1 MSRTLIELTVAC
13 PSEDLAG
20 LVAEG
25 LFVLGSGGVEEV
37 AGGVR
42 AWFALESD
50 EGGGERGGGGREAGG
65 RRTTAG
71 AGTDPGA
78 GAGASEGL
86 NLLALRRQL
95 EDFVGQP
102 LDISSRVV
110 PADDWDAEWRRGLQ
124 PRRVGTRIVV
134 APTWTSPELHE
145 GEVLLSIDPE
155 MAFGTGEHGTTRGML
170 RLLQQLD
177 CRGARVL
184 DVGTGSAILAI
195 AAALLGASDVDAV
208 ESDADA
214 LINARDNVERHG
226 VVAQVRLEQSLVDS
240 AWLAAH
246 GSFDIILANILSS
259 VIRPLLPA
267 FRAAL
272 RPGGALLVSGIL
284 EQESRD
290 VLADAATTGFRAR
303 IEDREDGWWSAWLE
317 PV

>member
-42 AWFALESD
+42 AWLALESG
-50 EGGGERGGGGREAGG
+50 EGTGGGAGRDAGV
-65 RRTTAG
+65 RRAAAG
-71 AGTDPGA
+71 AETGA
-78 GAGASEGL
+78 GANEML
-86 NLLALRRQL
+86 NLPALHRQL
-95 EDFVGQP
+95 EEFVGQP

-124 PRRVGTRIVV
+124 PRRVGERIVV
-134 APTWTSPELHE
+134 APTWASPELHE
-145 GEVLLSIDPE
+145 GDVLLAIDPE

-195 AAALLGASDVDAV
+195 AAALLGASEIDAV

-226 VVAQVRLEQSLVDS
+226 VAAQVRLEQSLVDG

-290 VLADAATTGFRAR
+290 VLADAAATGFRAR

>member
-1 MSRTLIELTVAC
+1 MNRTLIELTVTC

-25 LFVLGSGGVEEV
+25 LIVLGSGGVEEV

-42 AWFALESD
+42 AWLETDATDALDVSTLQ
-50 EGGGERGGGGREAGG
+50 
-65 RRTTAG
+65 RR
-71 AGTDPGA
+71 
-78 GAGASEGL
+78 
-86 NLLALRRQL
+86 L
-95 EDFVGQP
+95 EEFVGQP
-102 LDISSRVV
+102 LEIVSRVV
-110 PADDWDAEWRRGLQ
+110 PADDWGAEWRRGLQ
-124 PRRVGTRIVV
+124 PRRVGERIVV
-134 APTWTSPELHE
+134 APTWTSPDLRA
-145 GEVLLSIDPE
+145 GDVLLSIDPE

-170 RLLQQLD
+170 RLLQQVD
-177 CRGARVL
+177 CGDARVL

-195 AAALLGASDVDAV
+195 AAALLGAVAVDAV

-226 VVAQVRLEQSLVDS
+226 VAAQVRLEQSLVDG

-284 EQESRD
+284 EHEASD
-290 VLADAATTGFRAR
+290 VLADAAAAGFHAR

-317 PV
+317 PEQHRSVDV